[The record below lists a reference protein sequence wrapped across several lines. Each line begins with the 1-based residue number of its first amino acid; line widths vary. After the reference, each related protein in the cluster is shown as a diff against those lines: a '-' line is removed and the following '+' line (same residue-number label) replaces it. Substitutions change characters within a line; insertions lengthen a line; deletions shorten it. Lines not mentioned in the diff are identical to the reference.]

1 MRPEVISG
9 WPLHSYGLMLVVGF
23 YTAYFL
29 LRWAAKREGL
39 DPKWMVDM
47 LLIAA
52 ALGIVGARVFYV
64 IQYGDRVRG
73 FLDFFAIWRGGLVFY
88 GGLVAATAGLVVYV
102 KVKKLPTWK
111 VADAAAPA
119 VMIGLAF
126 GRVGCFLNGCCWGAV
141 CEESFPLAVR
151 FPRLTASAADGGCR
165 RASGGHVAVEPDGKW
180 HLTVISG
187 APPRVDSREK
197 LIKYVKARPEAWRKM
212 SLQWSRAT
220 KTADG
225 TVKQETIT
233 GSPAFLQH
241 LAEHPGKLG
250 PDEMK
255 SLPVHPTQLYSS
267 FAGFVMCGAL
277 LLRRRW
283 RRRPGEVFALMAC
296 LYAVTRFCIEGLRHD
311 TNPVLAGLTIAQT
324 ISIALFA
331 AGLAGLVFCRLR
343 PKG

>member
-29 LRWAAKREGL
+29 LRWAAKKEGL

-64 IQYGDRVRG
+64 VQYGDRVRG
-73 FLDFFAIWRGGLVFY
+73 FLDFFAIWNGGLVFY
-88 GGLVAATAGLVVYV
+88 GGLVAAAAGMFVYV
-102 KVKKLPTWK
+102 KVKKLPASK
-111 VADAAAPA
+111 LADAAAPA
-119 VMIGLAF
+119 IMIGLAF

-151 FPRLTASAADGGCR
+151 FPRLTASAANGGCR
-165 RASGGHVAVEPDGKW
+165 RAPGGRVAVEPDGKW
-180 HLTVISG
+180 HLTVVRG
-187 APPRVDSREK
+187 APGWVNSREQ
-197 LIKYVKARPEAWRKM
+197 LIKYVKTQPEAWRKM

-220 KTADG
+220 MSG
-225 TVKQETIT
+225 SIVKQETIT

-241 LAEHPGKLG
+241 LAEHPAEVG

-267 FAGFVMCGAL
+267 FAGFVFCGVL
-277 LLRRRW
+277 LLWRRW
-283 RRRPGEVFALMAC
+283 RRRLGEVFALMAC
-296 LYAVTRFCIEGLRHD
+296 LYAVTRFGIEGLRHD

-331 AGLAGLVFCRLR
+331 VGLAGFVFCRLR